1 MFVLTFYVSFL
12 LFTFCIACVMGTVY
26 TVSLLCSYLVSSMLS
41 ESQWISDTSPG
52 DQSQGHAT
60 AVHNVM
66 TAVLTGGRPRFLQA
80 SASWNPQTSAAEDSE
95 QLCRAICL
103 VATRIAEI
111 SWYIV
116 FVVCCLVSCCVLLCL
131 VVSCCFLFLVPGS
144 WFKKN
149 YIPFH

>member
-1 MFVLTFYVSFL
+1 
-12 LFTFCIACVMGTVY
+12 
-26 TVSLLCSYLVSSMLS
+26 MLS

-116 FVVCCLVSCCVLLCL
+116 FVVCCLVSCCVLL
-131 VVSCCFLFLVPGS
+131 FLVPGS
-144 WFKKN
+144 WFKKKKI
-149 YIPFH
+149 YRSTDVFPFPLCFFSVFCFRVCVSVSFPLKVTLWHVGKMTPIYV